1 MANKRL
7 PSEPSILCN
16 LGITYKNLDNLS
28 EARDYFNKAINI
40 NPRHLPSYINLGHL
54 ENNLNHTEKAADH
67 YLKAYHLNNNSEEV
81 LTYHI
86 LNLSAQGKFVEAKK
100 IILELNKK
108 FPEST
113 KSYHLYSKIHK
124 YALEDPHQKLMLN
137 KIDTPGLNYEDLSN
151 LHFALAKS
159 FNDQK
164 NDEKFVH
171 HTLKANDTKFKTFKN
186 YNFKLEKDQF
196 EQIKKQ

>member
-1 MANKRL
+1 MNYNNIIYLRKELDKIKVLFKKGEFKLVIQKSKTLLKKNPNQIIIYNFIGLSYIQLNEIENALEIFLLSNQKL
-7 PSEPSILCN
+7 PSEPSTLCN
-16 LGITYKNLDNLS
+16 IGIAYKNLDNIS
-28 EARDYFNKAINI
+28 KARDYFNKAINI

-108 FPEST
+108 FPENT

-124 YALEDPHQKLMLN
+124 YGLEDPHQKLM
-137 KIDTPGLNYEDLSN
+137 
-151 LHFALAKS
+151 
-159 FNDQK
+159 
-164 NDEKFVH
+164 
-171 HTLKANDTKFKTFKN
+171 
-186 YNFKLEKDQF
+186 
-196 EQIKKQ
+196 